1 MVPEGP
7 LYEKGAGWLGWDAVA
22 GRETPPQEPGGLPM
36 APGDLTATPARYGF
50 HGTIKPPFR
59 LAGGRD
65 ADSLREALRAFCAAR
80 APIQCPPL
88 EVRILGRFVA
98 LVPSA
103 PAPGLRDLANSA
115 VEAFD
120 PWRTPASEAE
130 LARRRKAGLSD
141 RQEALLQKWGY
152 PYVMDE
158 FRFHI
163 TLTGRV
169 AADLAPQVAARL
181 SDHFADCLGPVFRV
195 GSLCLVGEGA
205 DGRFHVIDRV
215 ALGA

>member
-1 MVPEGP
+1 MDQFTRFAVYVVPEGP

-88 EVRILGRFVA
+88 EVRTLGRFVA
-98 LVPSA
+98 LVPGA

-130 LARRRKAGLSD
+130 LARRRKAGQFVIVRVHEHGERIPLTIADSD
-141 RQEALLQKWGY
+141 AAS
-152 PYVMDE
+152 
-158 FRFHI
+158 FRM
-163 TLTGRV
+163 
-169 AADLAPQVAARL
+169 A
-181 SDHFADCLGPVFRV
+181 S
-195 GSLCLVGEGA
+195 
-205 DGRFHVIDRV
+205 
-215 ALGA
+215 